1 MLSVLAWKGC
11 LRNFRRVS
19 LRLSTVLLILE
30 SVAFAGVSRDAI
42 RSATCDT
49 ELSWYVNSGT
59 ATLPLLH
66 SRSNT

>member
-42 RSATCDT
+42 PFCN
-49 ELSWYVNSGT
+49 V
-59 ATLPLLH
+59 
-66 SRSNT
+66 